1 MRVTTVISLLA
12 LIVASLAIARPAA
25 AKRKP
30 QRIAVVDIQRALN
43 EVEEGQSAVKKL
55 EKDFKSKQKDLAAK
69 EEGFRKLKETYDS
82 QKLLMSDEKRRAAET
97 ELQKRFIELQSL
109 LGKHRQD
116 LAQKQA
122 GATTKIV
129 AKMHAI
135 AEQIAKKEG
144 YTMVLVST
152 PDNVLYNRPEDD
164 ITNELIRRFNR
175 KK

>member
-1 MRVTTVISLLA
+1 MRPKQTIPTLALILSLLA
-12 LIVASLAIARPAA
+12 LAAPAT
-25 AKRKP
+25 AKGKP

-43 EVEEGQSAVKKL
+43 QVEEGVSAVKKL
-55 EKDFKSKQKDLAAK
+55 EKDFKAKQKDLAAM
-69 EEGFRKLKETYDS
+69 EEGFRKLKESYDT
-82 QKLLMSDEKRRAAET
+82 QKLLMSDEKRQASET
-97 ELQKRFIELQSL
+97 QLQRKFVELQSV

-122 GATTKIV
+122 GATSKIV

-135 AEQIAKKEG
+135 AGEIAKEEG
-144 YTMVLVST
+144 YTLVLVAT
-152 PDNVLYNRPEDD
+152 LDNVLYNRPEDD